1 MKSSDTPHRN
11 EDKDEVT
18 TIQAAEILNI
28 SRPYLMKLINNGQIP
43 YHQVGTHKRILLKNL
58 LEYKKLRDAK
68 RQQGLQ
74 KLTELSQE
82 LGLYDYS
89 YTETEPQK

>member
-1 MKSSDTPHRN
+1 
-11 EDKDEVT
+11 
-18 TIQAAEILNI
+18 
-28 SRPYLMKLINNGQIP
+28 MKLINNGQIP

-68 RQQGLQ
+68 RQQRLQ

-89 YTETEPQK
+89 YTEIES